1 MKRTYT
7 LLTIGCGL
15 LFAASTCFAQMYTVT
30 DLRTFV
36 GGTWSTASGINAYGQ
51 IVGAASFADDARGH
65 PSYHAF
71 RTAPNRPIN
80 SATDDLGTLGGSLSW
95 ATGIDVSGQVVGWA
109 SSPKFLQEAFRTAPN
124 SSINPATDAL
134 GTLDGTYS
142 IAAGINKSGQVV
154 GHSQHAFR
162 TAPNSPINFATD
174 DLGTLGGS
182 FSEANGINDSGEVVG
197 ASYDTDF
204 IHAFRTAPNSPI
216 NPATDNLGGLTG
228 IAWGINAF
236 GQVVGYVYY
245 PGWSNIHAFRTAPHR
260 LINPAT
266 DDLGTLDP
274 QNNQMFGLGSWAWN
288 INAYGEV
295 VGESTVSTGGEP
307 PFLYSG
313 GIMHDL
319 NELVPVNS
327 GWVIVGVAAVNDRGQ
342 IAATGYR
349 GGESHAVLL
358 NPVYKAFVQQ
368 PINADGSSVFKAKRG
383 VIPIKFRLTQY
394 DARTCTLMPATISV
408 TRAAGGTLTTINQNT
423 HGTGTDFRI
432 TGCQYH
438 YSLEA
443 KSLGVGVY
451 RVDISIEGVF
461 VGHAVFALK

>member
-1 MKRTYT
+1 
-7 LLTIGCGL
+7 
-15 LFAASTCFAQMYTVT
+15 MYTVT

-51 IVGAASFADDARGH
+51 VVGAASFADDARGH

-95 ATGIDVSGQVVGWA
+95 ATGINVSGQVVGWA
-109 SSPKFLQEAFRTAPN
+109 SSPKFLQE
-124 SSINPATDAL
+124 
-134 GTLDGTYS
+134 
-142 IAAGINKSGQVV
+142 
-154 GHSQHAFR
+154 AFR

-236 GQVVGYVYY
+236 AQVVGYVYY

-274 QNNQMFGLGSWAWN
+274 QNNQTFGLGSWAWN

-295 VGESTVSTGGEP
+295 VGESAVSTGGEP

-313 GIMHDL
+313 GVMHDL

-327 GWVIVGVAAVNDRGQ
+327 GWVIVGVAAINDRGQ

-358 NPVYKAFVQQ
+358 NPVYKAYVQQ

-394 DARTCTLMPATISV
+394 DARTCALVPASISV
-408 TRAAGGTLTTINQNT
+408 TRAAGGTLTTVNQNT
-423 HGTGTDFRI
+423 YGTETDFRI

-438 YSLEA
+438 YNLEA
-443 KSLGVGVY
+443 KDLRIGVY

-461 VGHAVFALK
+461 VGHAVFAIK